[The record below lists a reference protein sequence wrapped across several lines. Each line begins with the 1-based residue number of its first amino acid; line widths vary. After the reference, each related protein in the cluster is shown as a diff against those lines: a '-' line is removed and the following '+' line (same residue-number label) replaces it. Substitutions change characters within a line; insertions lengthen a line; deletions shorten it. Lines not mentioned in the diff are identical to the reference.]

1 MVPADEYKIPHHRQ
15 YMAVSGKHTS
25 THQNNMISI
34 FKKNGILIILT
45 ILVILG
51 MLTFNVFHYS
61 SSYGLVEINNRN
73 SLFLVPF
80 ILLVCWLGILLG
92 TTKKDTEFELAFQNQ
107 ITDKEKKVIELV
119 AQGKKNQEI
128 ANELFNDI
136 STIKTHINNIYK
148 KTGVKNR
155 KELAVL
161 SKTILEKIGNQ

>member
-1 MVPADEYKIPHHRQ
+1 MTA
-15 YMAVSGKHTS
+15 T
-25 THQNNMISI
+25 
-34 FKKNGILIILT
+34 FKKISILIILT

-73 SLFLVPF
+73 SLFLIPF

-92 TTKKDTEFELAFQNQ
+92 TTKKDIEFELAFQNQ

-128 ANELFNDI
+128 ADELYNDI

-155 KELAVL
+155 KELTLL
-161 SKTILEKIGNQ
+161 SKTILEKVGNQ